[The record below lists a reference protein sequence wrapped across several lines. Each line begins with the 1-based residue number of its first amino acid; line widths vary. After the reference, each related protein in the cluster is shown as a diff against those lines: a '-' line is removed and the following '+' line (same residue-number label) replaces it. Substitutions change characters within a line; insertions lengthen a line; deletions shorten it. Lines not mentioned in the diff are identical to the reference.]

1 MSEWLTFG
9 QLLDNMQVGDIAESE
24 EKEGAT
30 FGRYY
35 VQRYDNGF
43 YVWDGKEV
51 DEKNHFHFMKLE
63 ACYFHFK
70 WRILPRYVTFD
81 RAMKALAEGKTVWA
95 WVDGEKRLCYWI
107 DQESGKLWGM
117 SAEGGMTTVH
127 NIGFFKDWTI
137 EEDK

>member
-1 MSEWLTFG
+1 MSEWLTTG
-9 QLLDNMQVGDIAESE
+9 EMIDRLKVGEVAE
-24 EKEGAT
+24 GVD
-30 FGRYY
+30 GL
-35 VQRYDNGF
+35 
-43 YVWDGKEV
+43 GKEYCV
-51 DEKNHFHFMKLE
+51 TKTEYGMSFCSSTGDTRGYLEFTLNKNILG
-63 ACYFHFK
+63 AK

-81 RAMKALAEGKTVWA
+81 QAMKALAEGKTVWA

-127 NIGFFKDWTI
+127 NIGFFKEWTI